1 FQLPGGGGAPVRYGD
16 TVIPARDRLFA
27 PLRMTLLACLLPA
40 TSVQAQV
47 GSPAGPIP
55 VERLQARR
63 SALLA
68 KLGNGIAIIP
78 SAQVK
83 SIEGDYPQDSDYRE
97 HNDFFYL
104 TGLEA
109 PGAWLVLVARNTG
122 PDQAVLYLPARDSTM
137 EKWTGPRLA

>member
-1 FQLPGGGGAPVRYGD
+1 MKRGIYWTTCLWVFSGN
-16 TVIPARDRLFA
+16 FA
-27 PLRMTLLACLLPA
+27 H
-40 TSVQAQV
+40 AQV
-47 GSPAGPIP
+47 GSPAGPVP

-63 SALLA
+63 ADLLA

-109 PGAWLVLVARNTG
+109 PGAWSCAHRSDTHARSS
-122 PDQAVLYLPARDSTM
+122 P
-137 EKWTGPRLA
+137 